1 MLAINM
7 ALLYSWTVCIL
18 SFRQSSRRK
27 IQSDSYSTFISH
39 GSEEILAI
47 FFWIKSKSSIQKGIE
62 DIFKYLP
69 FRIDDLQ
76 LLHYLQR
83 NFLNNQSFF
92 SRF

>member
-1 MLAINM
+1 MNGVKIFFEQADGTGIPVHSLV
-7 ALLYSWTVCIL
+7 TVVRKFWRF
-18 SFRQSSRRK
+18 SF
-27 IQSDSYSTFISH
+27 
-39 GSEEILAI
+39 GS

-69 FRIDDLQ
+69 FWIDDLQ

-92 SRF
+92 NRF